1 MMAAQNIWILDI
13 NFGCFFSFGSYSKL
27 KEIFGFSKTTTKKI
41 DYAFDILNQ
50 PFKVDFL
57 PHQDCGNVTI
67 TSKKIHILG

>member
-13 NFGCFFSFGSYSKL
+13 NFGCFFSFGSYSRL
-27 KEIFGFSKTTTKKI
+27 KEIYGFSKTTKKI

-57 PHQDCGNVTI
+57 PYQGCGNVSVTD
-67 TSKKIHILG
+67 KKMQILG